1 MARKPKQQAGDQ
13 PTPRQAE
20 GIRQLI
26 MMVKQMQDIIKQQDP
41 ERYAQMMQM
50 AEQRKQGR

>member
-1 MARKPKQQAGDQ
+1 MAREPQQEAGEQ

-26 MMVKQMQDIIKQQDP
+26 MMVKQMQDQMKQQDP
-41 ERYAQMMQM
+41 EKYAQMMQM
-50 AEQRKQGR
+50 AQQRKQGR